1 MNNHYTTVEVNWK
14 GYTVLVAAVWMIEPD
29 GSVTISEVL
38 LGRQNIY
45 DDLGYMAR
53 SKIKIAV
60 FEAANQHKQ
69 RTEVR
74 A

>member
-1 MNNHYTTVEVNWK
+1 
-14 GYTVLVAAVWMIEPD
+14 MIEPD